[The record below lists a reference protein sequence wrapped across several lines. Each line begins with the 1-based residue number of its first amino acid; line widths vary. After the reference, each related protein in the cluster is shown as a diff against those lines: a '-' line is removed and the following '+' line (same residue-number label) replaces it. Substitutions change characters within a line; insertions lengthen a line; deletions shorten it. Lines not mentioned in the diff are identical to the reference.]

1 MYNIFIIKHEN
12 HCKYVTYLPFFRVR
26 CFLELKHFYIRIQN
40 YNVKYL
46 KKLPKYSISDVTGAL
61 GLERYPYRVQI
72 STVIFKWVFIRGVI
86 KKFVDCL
93 YKIKL
98 LSVHQ

>member
-1 MYNIFIIKHEN
+1 MYNIFIKKHEN

-61 GLERYPYRVQI
+61 GLERYPYREQK
-72 STVIFKWVFIRGVI
+72 STFIFKWVFIRGVI